1 MATMGGRLADSSD
14 GTVWAG
20 GDAGLADARR
30 RRGGQRR
37 FHRPGD
43 AVYRCGGSFARV
55 VSAVSCRIPSLRPDG
70 GSSECAHR
78 NARGCRSG
86 PVRERGPGR
95 PMAGATASLSRQ
107 SYAQGRGRRN
117 RTFHKGAWALTQA
130 ACSRSSLSAAQWRVG
145 KGEIAVERRSRG
157 RTSDSRARRR
167 ICDAEYFCDTNLA
180 CRRGRSCP
188 NRVKRGCGRQAEGTA
203 GLPPAPEIPVRSG
216 TCASCHL
223 QTIGV
228 SEKPPSRKPQRYA
241 AQLPDESD

>member
-1 MATMGGRLADSSD
+1 
-14 GTVWAG
+14 
-20 GDAGLADARR
+20 
-30 RRGGQRR
+30 
-37 FHRPGD
+37 
-43 AVYRCGGSFARV
+43 V
-55 VSAVSCRIPSLRPDG
+55 VSAASCRIPSLRPDG
-70 GSSECAHR
+70 GCSECAHR

-188 NRVKRGCGRQAEGTA
+188 NRVKLRRTQLEQMFSGVLLRTDIARRDRHVANVPDSDIIRQMFW
-203 GLPPAPEIPVRSG
+203 PAPLESALSSG
-216 TCASCHL
+216 RAHRIQELADLEL
-223 QTIGV
+223 QSVAVG
-228 SEKPPSRKPQRYA
+228 
-241 AQLPDESD
+241 